1 MKKIQGRLKSFG
13 FHTTQGK
20 WTFDVSAITRAAD
33 AQPVAGADAQP
44 QPSTPPQRLGGR
56 DANLAKNNSK
66 PPTRS
71 GQQLHTES
79 SCARDLP
86 QSDDNDD
93 DNAFME
99 PPPRQPV
106 VKKQCINATS
116 KVQYLPRIPSSMLM
130 HILFDVR
137 HQHLTQRLE
146 SKELLKFLFD
156 RLDPKTMVLNV
167 TKDKGIHVTPL
178 VLKQVFDLLEGG
190 EDIDLHT
197 HIQASKAL
205 STFRTLLG
213 LEESHDLHASHLQKT
228 LKDDLDLGSST
239 ITDDM
244 AIRFL
249 FIIACNKLL
258 FPSTDKNIRCK
269 DVYLTR
275 DLSCLPALN
284 SCKAVVDDL
293 REAALTWQADKAKK
307 SFSLRNNIDTCY
319 HTTQNLSS
327 NTPPSIEPLA
337 TTSFPS
343 MQAELRGLVDQI
355 SGEPRKTQAMLALA
369 SFDAKAKKASSY
381 VTIGQ
386 QMLSD
391 AHQAATRTL
400 QAILNDEMD
409 GNDSEDHDNQP
420 HASQANDVDMY
431 DGQNAQNVGPE
442 YVLGAPP
449 CTQDEIIHRLAIAP
463 RPQRLT
469 KRLARYVSSF
479 KGDPQR
485 AKAPQLT
492 AHAVRKKFHIAMK
505 CKSDTFIRIGLRE
518 FSGSDI
524 SESFLD
530 GEMLSTQ
537 FMSYFIA
544 CMSYDGCHMADGG
557 GYRVFLSQELGFLL
571 PVMEEHYSIYYI
583 YLILLATDFEMKQ
596 FTRFKRP
603 IIDVCM
609 HTHDNDC

>member
-1 MKKIQGRLKSFG
+1 
-13 FHTTQGK
+13 
-20 WTFDVSAITRAAD
+20 
-33 AQPVAGADAQP
+33 
-44 QPSTPPQRLGGR
+44 
-56 DANLAKNNSK
+56 
-66 PPTRS
+66 
-71 GQQLHTES
+71 
-79 SCARDLP
+79 
-86 QSDDNDD
+86 
-93 DNAFME
+93 
-99 PPPRQPV
+99 
-106 VKKQCINATS
+106 
-116 KVQYLPRIPSSMLM
+116 
-130 HILFDVR
+130 
-137 HQHLTQRLE
+137 
-146 SKELLKFLFD
+146 
-156 RLDPKTMVLNV
+156 MVLNV

-284 SCKAVVDDL
+284 SCKAV
-293 REAALTWQADKAKK
+293 
-307 SFSLRNNIDTCY
+307 LRNNIDTCY

-442 YVLGAPP
+442 YVLDLPLSEALHDSFAYHNRQPWYLLHTYLILHIQVYTDVTIDHIVPPAPAKGDSIAASPNSNKLCCANIHVTLFPAIILVSTIQNIILFFKKTGDEKNKQAATTDMTIPAPNP

-557 GYRVFLSQELGFLL
+557 GYRVFLSQELGEYVNIKEDEDFSHPDDHTDYHQVLGDRGLYHKINEINKL
-571 PVMEEHYSIYYI
+571 PAGLEAHRRRM
-583 YLILLATDFEMKQ
+583 
-596 FTRFKRP
+596 
-603 IIDVCM
+603 
-609 HTHDNDC
+609 